1 MTLRMYLA
9 AHMQKA
15 IDDAVRHPMDVD
27 IDFWSRFMGWV
38 PLSMRPPPTGPAA
51 QQPARGEVQDCET
64 HVTIPCRV
72 IGAGRA

>member
-9 AHMQKA
+9 AHMQQA

-38 PLSMRPPPTGPAA
+38 PVSMRPPPTGSTG
-51 QQPARGEVQDCET
+51 QQPVHEVAQDGET
-64 HVTIPCRV
+64 PVTSTCRV
-72 IGAGRA
+72 MGAGRA